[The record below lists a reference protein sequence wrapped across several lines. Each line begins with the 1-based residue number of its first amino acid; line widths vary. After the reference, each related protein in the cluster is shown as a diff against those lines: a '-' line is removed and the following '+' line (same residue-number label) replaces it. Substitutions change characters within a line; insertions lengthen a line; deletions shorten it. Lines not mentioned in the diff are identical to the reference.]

1 MLLPASFRKGLETMQ
16 SSIKTELT
24 TPEARDV
31 FAITEKEIAVLR
43 CHLDAINNQIR
54 GLEAF
59 MDSMGFTSWIGNNSP
74 RSIAN
79 AEFTVKTDD

>member
-1 MLLPASFRKGLETMQ
+1 MQ
-16 SSIKTELT
+16 SSLKNELT

-31 FAITEKEIAVLR
+31 LAITEKEVQVLR
-43 CHLDAINNQIR
+43 HHLDAIHNQIR

-59 MDSMGFTSWIGNNSP
+59 MDSMGLTSWIGNNSP

-79 AEFTVKTDD
+79 ADFKVKTND

>member
-1 MLLPASFRKGLETMQ
+1 MQ
-16 SSIKTELT
+16 SSLKNELT

-31 FAITEKEIAVLR
+31 FAITEKEVQVLR
-43 CHLDAINNQIR
+43 HHLDAINNQIR

-74 RSIAN
+74 RSIKN
-79 AEFTVKTDD
+79 GGFKVTTDD

>member
-1 MLLPASFRKGLETMQ
+1 MQ
-16 SSIKTELT
+16 SSLKTELT

-31 FAITEKEIAVLR
+31 LAITEKEVQVLR
-43 CHLDAINNQIR
+43 HHLDAINNQIR

-59 MDSMGFTSWIGNNSP
+59 MDSMGLTSWIGNSSP

-79 AEFTVKTDD
+79 AEFKVKIDD

>member
-1 MLLPASFRKGLETMQ
+1 MH
-16 SSIKTELT
+16 SSLKTELT

-31 FAITEKEIAVLR
+31 LAITEKEGQVLR
-43 CHLDAINNQIR
+43 HHLDAINNQIR

-59 MDSMGFTSWIGNNSP
+59 MDSMGLTSWIGNNSP

-79 AEFTVKTDD
+79 AEFKVKTDD